1 MDGQYNQY
9 GNNGQFQQNSMNQGG
24 QYGQNMNQG
33 YGQYGQNM
41 SPGYGQYGQNMN
53 QGGQYGQ
60 NMNQG
65 GQYGQNMNQGYGQYG
80 QNGMVQGRP
89 GMPGYQSQPGYQP
102 QQGYPQPQQPQQLQ
116 QPVKKRSNAWWIILI
131 VIGATLPVL
140 AILAAA
146 IAPAF
151 IRYNLKSKIAEDI
164 GTAST
169 IRSAVLASVA
179 DEDIYN
185 EIYANGGV
193 KFTVDKNGPSGCPP
207 KFLNEFK
214 KNMNYEFSS
223 PEYTKNGA
231 EVFVVEVDLQT
242 FEVTVSA
249 GKKSGVIIA
258 EISPNADLDYR

>member
-24 QYGQNMNQG
+24 QYNQNMNQG
-33 YGQYGQNM
+33 Y
-41 SPGYGQYGQNMN
+41 
-53 QGGQYGQ
+53 
-60 NMNQG
+60 

-80 QNGMVQGRP
+80 QNMNPGGQYNQNMNQGYGQYGQNGMAQGRP

-102 QQGYPQPQQPQQLQ
+102 QQGYPQPQQPQ

-164 GTAST
+164 GEAAT
-169 IRSAVLASVA
+169 IRSAVLASLA

-249 GKKSGVIIA
+249 GKKYGVIIA